1 MPPKFSGELKE
12 KVITTQGLT
21 IQARTSPCETHCP
34 AGNPIQKVHAL
45 IQEEGIEE
53 ALAYLR
59 SRNPFPGITGRVC
72 AHPCENNCNRNHYD
86 EGISIQALE
95 RYAADRAD
103 LTCARTPNKAE
114 RTGKRLAVIGSG
126 PAGMTCAYF
135 SALFGHEVTVFESSA
150 ILGGMPRIGVP
161 DYRLPKHVVD
171 REIGHVLELGIE
183 ARTNTTVGR
192 DIAFDEIRKDF
203 DACLIAVGTWREK
216 RLDVP
221 GAELAQ
227 TGVSFL
233 KNINLGL
240 IKEIGKIV
248 AILGGGGVAFDCAF
262 TVRRLGASDIHLF
275 CVEGEENMCASPEDV
290 LQAQAE
296 GITVH
301 HSRMVSKIRG
311 DDNIV
316 KGVEFYDISSF
327 EFDEGG
333 GLTVQPVSSES
344 SFLEAET
351 VISAIGVEPDFEALA
366 DREFFDVTPMGTL
379 VVNSETMATSLEGV
393 FGAGDAVLGPSTV
406 AQAIGSG
413 RDAALCIDRYLRV
426 SSRRDVARQISIDAD
441 DRIVFDMNSGEIAP
455 HVVTFEEIM
464 NVDSH
469 GKKER
474 QKTGKVEAALA
485 FEEVDR
491 GFGPEEALTEAGR
504 CFHCGHCTSC
514 GYCVEDCPGFVLE
527 MTTKGPRV
535 AHFDECWHCGCCRIA
550 CPSGAV
556 YYEFPLNMMV

>member
-1 MPPKFSGELKE
+1 MPPRFSRELEE
-12 KVITTQGLT
+12 KVITTRGLK
-21 IQARTSPCETHCP
+21 IQARTSPCETYCP

-45 IQEEGIEE
+45 IREESIEE

-86 EGISIQALE
+86 EEISIRALE
-95 RYAADRAD
+95 RYAADQAD
-103 LTCARTPNKAE
+103 LTRVKTPNKAE

-150 ILGGMPRIGVP
+150 TLGGMPRIGVP

-171 REIGHVLELGIE
+171 REIGRVLELGIE
-183 ARTNTTVGR
+183 ARTNTSVGK
-192 DIAFDEIRKDF
+192 DIAFDEIRRDF
-203 DACLIAVGTWREK
+203 DACLIAVGTWKEK
-216 RLDVP
+216 RPDIP
-221 GAELAQ
+221 GAELAK

-233 KNINLGL
+233 KNVNLGR
-240 IKEIGKIV
+240 IKEIGKVV
-248 AILGGGGVAFDCAF
+248 AIVGGGGIAFDCAF
-262 TVRRLGASDIHLF
+262 TAKRIGASDIHLF
-275 CVEGEENMCASPEDV
+275 SVEDEENMCASQEDV
-290 LQAQAE
+290 LQARAE
-296 GITVH
+296 GVTVH
-301 HSRMVSKIRG
+301 HSRMVAKIRG
-311 DDNIV
+311 DGNKV
-316 KGVEFYDISSF
+316 KGVEFYGISSF
-327 EFDEGG
+327 EFDESG
-333 GLTVQPVSSES
+333 GLTVQPVSSKR
-344 SFLEAET
+344 SFLEADT
-351 VISAIGVEPDFEALA
+351 VISAIGVECDFDVLA
-366 DREFFDVTPMGTL
+366 DPGFFEVTPMGTL

-406 AQAIGSG
+406 AQAIGNG
-413 RDAALCIDRYLRV
+413 RNAALCIDRYLRG
-426 SSRRDVARQISIDAD
+426 SSLREVAGQISIDAD
-441 DRIVFDMNSGEIAP
+441 DCIVFDKNIGEMVP
-455 HVVTFEEIM
+455 HVVAFEEIM

-469 GKKER
+469 EKKER
-474 QKTGKVEAALA
+474 QKTDRVETASS
-485 FEEVDR
+485 FEEPER
-491 GFGPEEALTEAGR
+491 GFGTQEALNEADR

-527 MTTKGPRV
+527 MTTKGPQV

>member
-1 MPPKFSGELKE
+1 MPPKFSRELE
-12 KVITTQGLT
+12 EQIITTQGLK
-21 IQARTSPCETHCP
+21 IQARTSPCETYCP

-45 IQEEGIEE
+45 IHEEGIEE

-59 SRNPFPGITGRVC
+59 SRNPFPGMTGRVC
-72 AHPCENNCNRNHYD
+72 AHPCEDNCNRNQYD
-86 EGISIQALE
+86 EGVSIRTLE
-95 RYAADRAD
+95 RYVADKAD
-103 LTCARTPNKAE
+103 LTSVSTPKKRE
-114 RTGKRLAVIGSG
+114 TTSKRLAIIGSG

-150 ILGGMPRIGVP
+150 ILGGMPRISVP
-161 DYRLPKHVVD
+161 DYRLPKNVVD
-171 REIGHVLELGIE
+171 REIGQVLELGIE
-183 ARTNTTVGR
+183 VRTNTTVGR
-192 DIAFDEIRKDF
+192 DIAFDKIRKDF

-216 RLDVP
+216 RLNVP

-240 IKEIGKIV
+240 IKEIGEIV
-248 AILGGGGVAFDCAF
+248 AIVGGGGVAFDCAF
-262 TVRRLGASDIHLF
+262 TARRLGSSDIHLF
-275 CVEGEENMCASPEDV
+275 CVEGEEDMCASQEDV
-290 LQAQAE
+290 QQAEAE

-301 HSRMVSKIRG
+301 QSRMVSKIKG
-311 DDNIV
+311 DDGKAN
-316 KGVEFYDISSF
+316 GVEFYGISSF
-327 EFDEGG
+327 EFDERG
-333 GLTVQPVSSES
+333 GLTVQPVSSERL
-344 SFLEAET
+344 FLEAET
-351 VISAIGVEPDFEALA
+351 VISAVGVEPDFNALA
-366 DREFFDVTPMGTL
+366 GREPFEVTSRGAL
-379 VVNSETMATSLEGV
+379 IVNSETMATSLEGV

-413 RDAALCIDRYLRV
+413 RDAALCIDRYLRA

-441 DRIVFDMNSGEIAP
+441 DRILFDINSGEIAP
-455 HVVTFEEIM
+455 HVVAFEEIM

-469 GKKER
+469 EKKER
-474 QKTGKVEAALA
+474 QKTDRVETASS
-485 FEEVDR
+485 FEEPER
-491 GFGPEEALTEAGR
+491 GFGTQEALNEADR

-514 GYCVEDCPGFVLE
+514 GCCVEDCPGFVLE
-527 MTTKGPRV
+527 MTTKGPQV